1 MTFINLC
8 QYFLAAMNHEDIFQD
23 ISWQERSKTADLVNQ
38 VDLDMDIQL
47 AESTVNHIIQT
58 LHSNGEINSAKQS
71 SVADVQKVVSQDQLI
86 FNHEEATSGIT
97 KEQEINTHFNMES
110 SDGSAFPVLGAQY
123 LPELDLTE
131 NCLPT
136 SSLSLQYLSDLSTNA
151 EDEIFTDLYKSIF
164 CDDNCAEPEQSL
176 KLELHAKHLH
186 KYPPALGIMYVDFVP
201 DSEEDSSTEED

>member
-1 MTFINLC
+1 
-8 QYFLAAMNHEDIFQD
+8 MNHEDIFQD

-58 LHSNGEINSAKQS
+58 LHSNGEIKSAKQS

-110 SDGSAFPVLGAQY
+110 SDGSAFPVLAQY

-131 NCLPT
+131 NGEPT